1 MKTRNMK
8 ADLIAAIKR
17 LETMDASEL
26 GYAISD
32 LVDELSSRRVTV
44 RCQVATAVNNSPVPE
59 YVSSRDGDYSAWLAS
74 VNCD

>member
-17 LETMDASEL
+17 LENLDASEL

-32 LVDELSSRRVTV
+32 LIDELSSRRVTV
-44 RCQVATAVNNSPVPE
+44 RCQVAQAVNNSPVPE
-59 YVSSRDGDYSAWLAS
+59 YVAERDGDYSAWLAS